1 MYWSCRISA
10 VDGSCHMFMFEAT
23 GKKDEPLDP
32 HWQVDLR
39 TPRLLA
45 QFFNKLLANGYPME
59 NQTW

>member
-23 GKKDEPLDP
+23 GKMN
-32 HWQVDLR
+32 HSIHIGDLR